1 MPRPDGDVSIA
12 EEKEAIRDLIQNT
25 AYLLNHERFVDYM
38 NEFADTSTYEMVVR
52 SREIGGKENVWLRLN
67 KQDMMQVLS
76 EVPDQVRD
84 EGERLHLVSPI
95 NLDVR
100 DEEASC
106 LSHFAVFRT
115 STAGESHVYAVGH
128 YEDAFVKR
136 DGKWWYT
143 KHRAVIHTRMLE
155 ISTHLPI

>member
-1 MPRPDGDVSIA
+1 MSRSDGEVPIA

-25 AYLLNHERFVDYM
+25 AYLLNHEQFVDYM
-38 NEFADTSTYEMVVR
+38 NTFADTSTYEMVVR
-52 SREIGGKENVWLRLN
+52 SREIGGKENVWLRLD
-67 KQDMMQVLS
+67 KQDMMQLLS
-76 EVPDQVRD
+76 EVSDQVRD

-95 NLDVR
+95 NLDVG

-115 STAGESHVYAVGH
+115 STAGESNVYAVGH
-128 YEDAFVKR
+128 YEDSFVKR

>member
-1 MPRPDGDVSIA
+1 MYRSDGEVSMP

-25 AYLLNHERFVDYM
+25 AHLLNQERFVDYM
-38 NEFADTSTYEMVVR
+38 NTFADTSVYEMVVR
-52 SREIGGKENVWLRLN
+52 SREIGGKETVWLRLN
-67 KQDMMQVLS
+67 KQDMMQLLS
-76 EVPDQVRD
+76 EVTDQVRD

-95 NLDVR
+95 NLDVS

-128 YEDAFVKR
+128 YEDTLVKR
-136 DGKWWYT
+136 DGQWWYT

>member
-1 MPRPDGDVSIA
+1 
-12 EEKEAIRDLIQNT
+12 
-25 AYLLNHERFVDYM
+25 M
-38 NEFADTSTYEMVVR
+38 N
-52 SREIGGKENVWLRLN
+52 KP
-67 KQDMMQVLS
+67 DMMQLLS
-76 EVPDQVRD
+76 EVNDQVRD

-95 NLDVR
+95 SLDVG

-115 STAGESHVYAVGH
+115 STAGESNVYAVGH
-128 YEDAFVKR
+128 YEDSFVKR
-136 DGKWWYT
+136 DGKWWYA

>member
-1 MPRPDGDVSIA
+1 MTSADGYVSIA

-25 AYLLNHERFVDYM
+25 ASLLDHEQFVDFM
-38 NEFADTSTYEMVVR
+38 NTFADISTYEMVVR
-52 SREIGGKENVWLRLN
+52 SREIGGRENVWLRLD
-67 KQDMMQVLS
+67 KPDMMQLLS
-76 EVPDQVRD
+76 EVNDQVRD

-95 NLDVR
+95 NIDVD

-106 LSHFAVFRT
+106 QSNFAVFRT
-115 STAGESHVYAVGH
+115 SKAGESNVYAVGH
-128 YEDAFVKR
+128 YEDTFVKR